1 MENDSDA
8 GLDGSS
14 TPAGS
19 RLAFER
25 TVVLVLAAVQFTSI
39 VDFMVVMPLG
49 PRLMRELHISPDHF
63 GWIVSSYTFAAALAG
78 LVASSLMDRFS
89 RRSAFLWLYVGFLVG
104 TLLCGLAPNFW
115 ALLAARV
122 VTGAFGGILGGLALA
137 IIGDVFPEDRRG
149 RATGALMSAF
159 ALASV
164 VGVPFGLFLG
174 TKLGWHAPF
183 LLLVALGLPIL
194 IVGFRIL
201 PPLNDHLVGRHG
213 PRAHPL
219 HLLASTF
226 AEPNHLRAFALVVSM
241 MLGGFAVITYLSP
254 YLVANVGVSEDEL
267 FWVYVAGG
275 SLTLFSSPVVGRLA
289 DRFGKLRVYRVIAP
303 LSALLMLLATH
314 LPRVPL
320 FAAVLV
326 FALLMVTNSGRMIA
340 AMAMITGAVAPHR
353 RGGFMSANSAVQH
366 VATGVGAWLGGQM
379 LAQNADHS
387 LRHFDRVGW
396 VAAGFTLLSLYLA
409 GRLRSADSPTPTTTA
424 FAVAAA
430 AAAEATADAD
440 NPCIAADPVG

>member
-1 MENDSDA
+1 MDQDADSA
-8 GLDGSS
+8 S
-14 TPAGS
+14 TPTGS
-19 RLAFER
+19 RSAYER
-25 TVVLVLAAVQFTSI
+25 TVVLTLSAVQFTSI
-39 VDFMVVMPLG
+39 VDFMVIMPLG
-49 PRLMRELHISPDHF
+49 SRLMRELHVQPEQF
-63 GWIVSSYTFAAALAG
+63 GWIVSSYTFAAAVAG
-78 LVASSLMDRFS
+78 LVAASVMDRFG
-89 RRSAFLWLYVGFLVG
+89 RRSAFLSLYAGFLVG

-137 IIGDVFPEDRRG
+137 IIGDVFPEERRG

-174 TKLGWHAPF
+174 TRMGWHAPF
-183 LLLVALGLPIL
+183 LLLVVLGLPIL
-194 IVGFRIL
+194 AVGYRVL
-201 PPLNDHLVGRHG
+201 PPLREHLEGH
-213 PRAHPL
+213 PKARAHPL

-254 YLVANVGVSEDEL
+254 YLVLNVGVSEDEL

-275 SLTLFSSPVVGRLA
+275 ALTLFTSPVVGRLA
-289 DRFGKLRVYRVIAP
+289 DYFGKLRVYQVIAP

-320 FAAVLV
+320 FAAMMV
-326 FALLMVTNSGRMIA
+326 FGLFMVTNSGRMIA
-340 AMAMITGAVAPHR
+340 AMAMITGTVAPHR

-366 VATGVGAWLGGQM
+366 VAAGVGAWLGGQM
-379 LAQNADHS
+379 LAENADHS
-387 LRHFDRVGW
+387 LRHFGRVGW
-396 VAAGFTLLSLYLA
+396 MAAGFTLLSLYLA
-409 GRLRSADSPTPTTTA
+409 GRLRPAVSTPVTTA
-424 FAVAAA
+424 FSVA
-430 AAAEATADAD
+430 AAAEATADAE
-440 NPCIAADPVG
+440 NPFIATDPA